1 MPTKL
6 LILEHPVNPNSS
18 VTQSVL
24 LPYQR
29 GSKSSLSLDGQ
40 RGEHGVSQPSE
51 KNSGFTFCY
60 PPAWSVML
68 QKRKVSGA
76 EDCSK
81 RPMSKFEKNLG
92 FCSCSFCV
100 SSLPPSSVPAP
111 LLFFLDFPA
120 QEVSQQLSQCRGG
133 VLCAQFLP
141 QYILDL
147 E

>member
-1 MPTKL
+1 MPIKL
-6 LILEHPVNPNSS
+6 LILEYPVNPNSS

-24 LPYQR
+24 QPYQR

-40 RGEHGVSQPSE
+40 GGEHGVSQPSE

-68 QKRKVSGA
+68 QKRKVNGA

-81 RPMSKFEKNLG
+81 RPMSEFEKNLG
-92 FCSCSFCV
+92 LCSCSFCV
-100 SSLPPSSVPAP
+100 SSLPPLSVPTP

-120 QEVSQQLSQCRGG
+120 QEVSQQLS
-133 VLCAQFLP
+133 
-141 QYILDL
+141 
-147 E
+147 